1 MSGYHRSLR
10 ANNDNH
16 ARTFFNDDMIVSYN
30 GIMHKLVESLRRI
43 QWKLFLALLLMGFC
57 PAIYTTVRT
66 YILGT
71 LPGEWSYSIAGQL
84 SWVNLIY
91 EILNEALILPLFFFV
106 GGVVNDRKEFTN

>member
-1 MSGYHRSLR
+1 
-10 ANNDNH
+10 
-16 ARTFFNDDMIVSYN
+16 MIVSYN